1 MRPGARHG
9 TLAILE
15 ILNRRGGIAMKT
27 GGQLIVEAL
36 EAQGV
41 RRVFG
46 VPGESYL
53 AVLDALHDSPIEMV
67 VARHEGGAAMMAEA
81 QAKLTGRPGVCLVTR
96 GPGATNAASGIHVAQ
111 QDETPLVVL
120 VGQIERG
127 MRGRDAFQEVDYGK
141 LFGGMCKWVA
151 VIDSAD
157 RVPEMISR
165 AFHTAMAGRP
175 GPVVLALPEDTL
187 TETTDAAI
195 APWAEPVECAPTP
208 AQLAS
213 FGALLAKA
221 ERPLLV
227 VGGSRWTAESV
238 AALQGFAEKLSL
250 PVAVT
255 FRRQMLFDH
264 CHPLYAGDIGLG
276 INPKLAAL
284 VRDSDLLILLGD
296 RFSEVPSQSYD
307 LLGIPVPGKAVVHI
321 HPGAEEIGRVY
332 RPSLGMVAT
341 PAGFLDAVAEL
352 SLPAKP
358 EWKASAEAA
367 HAAYDA
373 WSTPPDA
380 IPGDVQ
386 MGRIMAWLDERL
398 EHDAIFTNGAGNYA
412 TWIHRFHRFRRF
424 GTQAAPVCGSMGY
437 GLPAAIAAKLQHRTR
452 DVLCF
457 AGDGCFQMTGLEFGT
472 AVQEGAAVIV
482 LVVDNG
488 MYGTI
493 RMHQEREYPGR
504 VSGTR
509 LQNPDFVA
517 FARAYGGHGETV
529 ETTDQ
534 FAPAFERARA
544 SGLPAIIHIKLD
556 PEALT
561 PSRTLSEIRAA
572 GKGK

>member
-1 MRPGARHG
+1 
-9 TLAILE
+9 
-15 ILNRRGGIAMKT
+15 MKT

-67 VARHEGGAAMMAEA
+67 VCRHEGGAAMAAEA

-111 QDETPLVVL
+111 QDETPLIVL
-120 VGQIERG
+120 IGQIERG
-127 MRGRDAFQEVDYGK
+127 MRGRDAFQEVDYGR
-141 LFGGMCKWVA
+141 LFGGMAKWVA
-151 VIDSAD
+151 EIDSAD

-187 TETTDAAI
+187 TEVADVLAA
-195 APWAEPVECAPTP
+195 PRAEPVDSAPTP
-208 AQLAS
+208 AQVAA
-213 FGALLAKA
+213 FAALLAKA

-227 VGGSRWTAESV
+227 VGGSRWTEES
-238 AALQGFAEKLSL
+238 ATSLRGFAERLAL

-264 CHPLYAGDIGLG
+264 NHPLYAGDIGLG
-276 INPKLAAL
+276 INPKLSAL
-284 VRDSDLLILLGD
+284 VADSDLLILLGD
-296 RFSEVPSQSYD
+296 RFSEVPSQSYT
-307 LLGIPVPGKAVVHI
+307 LLGVPDPGKAVVHV

-332 RPSLGMVAT
+332 RPTLGVVAT
-341 PAGFLDAVAEL
+341 PGGFLDAVADVAVT
-352 SLPAKP
+352 PNPDWA
-358 EWKASAEAA
+358 ARAETA
-367 HAAYDA
+367 HAAFEA
-373 WSTPPDA
+373 WSTPPDT

-386 MGRIMAWLDERL
+386 MGAVMRWLDQTL
-398 EHDAIFTNGAGNYA
+398 ADDAIFTNGAGNYA

-437 GLPAAIAAKLQHRTR
+437 GLPAALAAKLEFPER
-452 DVLCF
+452 DVICF

-472 AVQEGAAVIV
+472 AAQEGAAVIV
-482 LVVDNG
+482 LVIDNG

-504 VSGTR
+504 VSGTALR
-509 LQNPDFVA
+509 NPDFA
-517 FARAYGGHGETV
+517 ALARSYGGHGETV
-529 ETTDQ
+529 TRTEE

-544 SGLPAIIHIKLD
+544 SGLPAILHVIID

-561 PSRTLSEIRAA
+561 PTRTLSEIRAA
-572 GKGK
+572 GAKR

>member
-1 MRPGARHG
+1 
-9 TLAILE
+9 
-15 ILNRRGGIAMKT
+15 MKT

-67 VARHEGGAAMMAEA
+67 VCRHEGGAAMAAEA

-111 QDETPLVVL
+111 QDETPLIVL
-120 VGQIERG
+120 IGQIERG
-127 MRGRDAFQEVDYGK
+127 MRGRDAFQEVDYGR
-141 LFGGMCKWVA
+141 LFGGMAKWVA
-151 VIDSAD
+151 EIDSAD

-187 TETTDAAI
+187 TEVADVLAA
-195 APWAEPVECAPTP
+195 PRAEPVDSAPTP
-208 AQLAS
+208 AQVAA
-213 FGALLAKA
+213 FAALLAKA

-227 VGGSRWTAESV
+227 VGGSRWTEES
-238 AALQGFAEKLSL
+238 AASLRGFAERLAL

-264 CHPLYAGDIGLG
+264 NHPLYAGDIGLG
-276 INPKLAAL
+276 INPKLSAL
-284 VRDSDLLILLGD
+284 VADSDLLILLGD
-296 RFSEVPSQSYD
+296 RFSEVPSQSYT
-307 LLGIPVPGKAVVHI
+307 LLGVPDPGKAVVHV

-332 RPSLGMVAT
+332 RPTLGVVAT
-341 PAGFLDAVAEL
+341 PGGFLDAVADVAVTPN
-352 SLPAKP
+352 PA
-358 EWKASAEAA
+358 WAARAETA
-367 HAAYDA
+367 HAAFEA
-373 WSTPPDA
+373 WSTPPDT

-386 MGRIMAWLDERL
+386 MGAVMRWLDQSL
-398 EHDAIFTNGAGNYA
+398 ADDAIFTNGAGNYA

-437 GLPAAIAAKLQHRTR
+437 GLPAALAAKLEFPER
-452 DVLCF
+452 DVICF

-482 LVVDNG
+482 LVIDNG

-504 VSGTR
+504 VSGTALR
-509 LQNPDFVA
+509 NPDFA
-517 FARAYGGHGETV
+517 ALARSYGGHGETV
-529 ETTDQ
+529 KRTEE

-544 SGLPAIIHIKLD
+544 SGLPAILHVVID

-561 PSRTLSEIRAA
+561 PTRTLSEIRAA
-572 GKGK
+572 GAKR

>member
-1 MRPGARHG
+1 MVADQDRQDGNG
-9 TLAILE
+9 
-15 ILNRRGGIAMKT
+15 MKT

-67 VARHEGGAAMMAEA
+67 VCRHEGGAAMAAEA

-111 QDETPLVVL
+111 QDETPLIVL
-120 VGQIERG
+120 IGQIERG
-127 MRGRDAFQEVDYGK
+127 MRGRDAFQEVDYGR
-141 LFGGMCKWVA
+141 LFGGMAKWVA
-151 VIDSAD
+151 EIDSAD

-187 TETTDAAI
+187 TEVADVLAA
-195 APWAEPVECAPTP
+195 PRAEPVDSAPTP
-208 AQLAS
+208 AQVAA
-213 FGALLAKA
+213 FAALLAKA

-227 VGGSRWTAESV
+227 VGGSRWTEESV
-238 AALQGFAEKLSL
+238 AALRGFAERLAL

-264 CHPLYAGDIGLG
+264 DHPLYAGDIGLG
-276 INPKLAAL
+276 INPKLSAL
-284 VRDSDLLILLGD
+284 VADSDLLILLGD
-296 RFSEVPSQSYD
+296 RFSEVPSQSYT
-307 LLGIPVPGKAVVHI
+307 LLGVPDPGKAVVHV

-332 RPSLGMVAT
+332 RPTLGVVAT
-341 PAGFLDAVAEL
+341 PGGFLDAVADVAVTPN
-352 SLPAKP
+352 PA
-358 EWKASAEAA
+358 WAARAETA
-367 HAAYDA
+367 HAAFEA
-373 WSTPPDA
+373 WSTPPDR

-386 MGRIMAWLDERL
+386 MGAVMRWLDQTL
-398 EHDAIFTNGAGNYA
+398 ADDAIFTNGAGNYA

-437 GLPAAIAAKLQHRTR
+437 GLPAALAAKLEFPERA
-452 DVLCF
+452 VICF

-472 AVQEGAAVIV
+472 AAQEGAAVIV
-482 LVVDNG
+482 LVIDNG

-504 VSGTR
+504 VSGTALR
-509 LQNPDFVA
+509 NPDFA
-517 FARAYGGHGETV
+517 ALARSYGGHGETV
-529 ETTDQ
+529 RRTEE

-544 SGLPAIIHIKLD
+544 SRLPAILHVIID

-561 PSRTLSEIRAA
+561 PTRTLSEIRAA
-572 GKGK
+572 GAKR

>member
-1 MRPGARHG
+1 MVADQDRQDGNG
-9 TLAILE
+9 
-15 ILNRRGGIAMKT
+15 MKT

-67 VARHEGGAAMMAEA
+67 VCRHEGGAAMAAEA

-111 QDETPLVVL
+111 QDETPLIVL
-120 VGQIERG
+120 IGQIERG
-127 MRGRDAFQEVDYGK
+127 MRGRDAFQEVDYGR
-141 LFGGMCKWVA
+141 LFGGMAKWVA
-151 VIDSAD
+151 EIDSAD

-187 TETTDAAI
+187 TEVADVLAA
-195 APWAEPVECAPTP
+195 PRAEPVDSAPTP
-208 AQLAS
+208 AQVAA
-213 FGALLAKA
+213 FAALLAKA

-227 VGGSRWTAESV
+227 VGGSRWTEESV
-238 AALQGFAEKLSL
+238 AALRGFAERLAL

-264 CHPLYAGDIGLG
+264 DHPLYAGDIGLG
-276 INPKLAAL
+276 INPKLSAL
-284 VRDSDLLILLGD
+284 VADSDLLILLGD
-296 RFSEVPSQSYD
+296 RFSEVPSQSYT
-307 LLGIPVPGKAVVHI
+307 LLGVPDPGKAVVHV

-332 RPSLGMVAT
+332 RPTLGVVAT
-341 PAGFLDAVAEL
+341 PGGFLDAVADVAVTPN
-352 SLPAKP
+352 PA
-358 EWKASAEAA
+358 WAARAETA
-367 HAAYDA
+367 HAAFEA

-386 MGRIMAWLDERL
+386 MGAVMRWLDQTL
-398 EHDAIFTNGAGNYA
+398 PDDAIFTNGAGNYA

-437 GLPAAIAAKLQHRTR
+437 GLPAALAAKLEFPERE
-452 DVLCF
+452 VICF

-472 AVQEGAAVIV
+472 AAQEGAAVIV
-482 LVVDNG
+482 LVIDNG

-504 VSGTR
+504 VSGTALR
-509 LQNPDFVA
+509 NPDFA
-517 FARAYGGHGETV
+517 ALARSYGGHGETV
-529 ETTDQ
+529 RRTEE

-544 SGLPAIIHIKLD
+544 SRLPAILHVIID

-561 PSRTLSEIRAA
+561 PTRTLSEIRAA
-572 GKGK
+572 GAKR